1 MSKTIIVIV
10 NGKPRAGKDQLI
22 EYVEDRL
29 KSLNI
34 PSDSFSSIQPV
45 KDMMANIG
53 IDVTKKTPEDR
64 KLLADIGDSL
74 ELHSN
79 YKSYK
84 CIETVNNWNQ
94 KRELN
99 NVFFLHIR
107 EKKMIDYIQ
116 EYYSNIDDIS
126 IMKVL
131 VTSPRQV
138 DKSSNSADANVN
150 DILYDYTIDNNKDL
164 SHLDNLAG
172 DFVTTLFL
180 PYGGKY
186 NYN

>member
-10 NGKPRAGKDQLI
+10 NGKPKAGKDQLI

-45 KDMMANIG
+45 KDMMENIG
-53 IDVTKKTPEDR
+53 INVTNKTPEDR

-79 YKSYK
+79 FKSYK

-94 KRELN
+94 KQELN
-99 NVFFLHIR
+99 NVFFLHVR

-116 EYYSNIDDIS
+116 EYYSNIDAIN
-126 IMKVL
+126 IVKVL
-131 VTSPRQV
+131 VTSPRQIN
-138 DKSSNSADANVN
+138 KSSNSADANVGDIDYEYTVKN
-150 DILYDYTIDNNKDL
+150 DGDL
-164 SHLDNLAG
+164 GHLDTLAG
-172 DFVTTLFL
+172 DLVTHLFGSH
-180 PYGGKY
+180 GGKY